1 MEQDIDKKLY
11 NDYLRGNTQAFELL
25 YLRYKNKIQYFIFNI
40 IKDYQKAEDITQD
53 VFFYVLKNKV
63 RDELF
68 KYRKA

>member
-40 IKDYQKAEDITQD
+40 IKRQKI
-53 VFFYVLKNKV
+53 
-63 RDELF
+63 
-68 KYRKA
+68 